1 MRSTIVAISVM
12 IMTICGVLGMY
23 YSNRKPQYVAKSSKQ
38 SRREMLQLKRRNRKN
53 ERLKRKKSA
62 RRQTLSIELAKMT
75 QEQKKEQRE
84 RICMQRVEQ
93 YQKLEQAQ
101 IKGLRVVV
109 DLAFAVDQTIRERH
123 SIFKQLGC
131 AYGYLKV
138 CPLDQLL
145 SLQLVSCTHELAS
158 ICALRGVLSWKSNS
172 SASADHN
179 LLVTCE
185 WIGRHEEPLEQLYD
199 ARELVYLSP
208 DSETVLTELDPA
220 CVYVVGGI
228 VDRSVRKGQTKTK
241 AASHGIRTACLPLQ
255 EHIGTRVRTHIM
267 NLDSVIIALN
277 EVANHG
283 DWVRAFKRAVPPRI
297 VRRKGRHTK

>member
-23 YSNRKPQYVAKSSKQ
+23 YTNQ
-38 SRREMLQLKRRNRKN
+38 
-53 ERLKRKKSA
+53 
-62 RRQTLSIELAKMT
+62 LAKMT
-75 QEQKKEQRE
+75 QEQKNEQRE

-145 SLQLVSCTHELAS
+145 SLQLVSCTHELAL
-158 ICALRGVLSWKSNS
+158 ICALRGVLSWK
-172 SASADHN
+172 
-179 LLVTCE
+179 
-185 WIGRHEEPLEQLYD
+185 IGRHEEPLEQLYD

-208 DSETVLTELDPA
+208 DSETVLTQLDPA

-228 VDRSVRKGQTKTK
+228 VDRSVRKGQTKAK

-255 EHIGTRVRTHIM
+255 EHFGTRVRTHIM

>member
-23 YSNRKPQYVAKSSKQ
+23 YSNQRAAQT
-38 SRREMLQLKRRNRKN
+38 
-53 ERLKRKKSA
+53 KKSA

-158 ICALRGVLSWKSNS
+158 ICALRGVLGWK
-172 SASADHN
+172 
-179 LLVTCE
+179 